1 MECQLNLFFLG
12 PFGVGLAAANAAIE
26 AHKTVRTII
35 LQVNTEKEVASKQ
48 CAALAVRYT
57 IVDLSATWLNG
68 RIESACA
75 ASE

>member
-1 MECQLNLFFLG
+1 LDPL
-12 PFGVGLAAANAAIE
+12 GVGLAATNAAIE

-35 LQVNTEKEVASKQ
+35 LQVGTEKEDTSKQ

-68 RIESACA
+68 RIESAGS